1 MGRTKGKHL
10 HTAAKK
16 LMLQQPGSFTTI
28 YAENKLKLKELG
40 YLNGSKEEQN
50 KLAGA
55 ITVIKKQH
63 TPAEAQ

>member
-1 MGRTKGKHL
+1 L

-16 LMLQQPGSFTTI
+16 LVAQQPNSFTAI

-40 YLNGSKEEQN
+40 YLKGSKEEQN

-55 ITVIKKQH
+55 ITVLKKQQ
-63 TPAEAQ
+63 TPAETQ